1 MHQMIPTEYWIYLAT
16 GTLAGVLSGMLGV
29 GGGTIIVAILSAVF
43 IQLGFS
49 PLHIMH
55 LAIGTSLATIV
66 LTSISSARAHNRQHN
81 VDWMLVLKI
90 APAIIIGALLGSA
103 LAAKL
108 HSFWLS
114 LIFAIFILVIA
125 TQLLLKNTKKS
136 NSVKI
141 DLSNDFMPH
150 RQKYVFFAGLIIGS
164 FSSLVGIGGGS
175 LSVPYL
181 MANKWDMRRA
191 IGTSAAIGLPIA
203 LAGALGYLINGLHV
217 AHLPSTS
224 IGFIYLPALIGIS
237 LSSILTAP
245 LGAKL
250 AHKLPI
256 PTLRKLFALLLYL
269 VGVNM
274 LWHLF

>member
-16 GTLAGVLSGMLGV
+16 GTLAGILSGMFGV
-29 GGGTIIVAILSAVF
+29 GGGTIVVAILSAVF

-136 NSVKI
+136 NPVKI
-141 DLSNDFMPH
+141 DLSNDVMPH
-150 RQKYVFFAGLIIGS
+150 QQKYVFFAGLIIGS

-217 AHLPSTS
+217 AHLPPAS

-237 LSSILTAP
+237 ISSMFTAP